1 MLEGVPLIASQSIG
15 VWWRGKRSTE
25 RDMEKNTEIHRR
37 LLDFLRS
44 KEKKIDTQTD
54 AEQLLPF
61 SNIIH
66 SGITLVLLVGIPQNF
81 FSSQNLRL
89 LEHFICVGVLPLN

>member
-1 MLEGVPLIASQSIG
+1 MVEGKEKH
-15 VWWRGKRSTE
+15 RE

-44 KEKKIDTQTD
+44 KQKKKEKKRDTQTD

-81 FSSQNLRL
+81 FSTKLK
-89 LEHFICVGVLPLN
+89 IT

>member
-1 MLEGVPLIASQSIG
+1 MVEGKEKH
-15 VWWRGKRSTE
+15 RE

-44 KEKKIDTQTD
+44 KQKRKKRDTQTD

-81 FSSQNLRL
+81 FSTKLKIS
-89 LEHFICVGVLPLN
+89 